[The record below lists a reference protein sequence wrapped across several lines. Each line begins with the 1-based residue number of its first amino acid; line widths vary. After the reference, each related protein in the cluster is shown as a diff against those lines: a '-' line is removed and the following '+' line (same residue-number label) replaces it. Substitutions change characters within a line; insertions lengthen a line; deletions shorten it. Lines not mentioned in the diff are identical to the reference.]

1 MKRRRLISIL
11 TVIFVFL
18 GLLLVRVALWVPE
31 TFGDIPF
38 EQVVFHLLVPLVG
51 TDTSFVDSFIQE
63 CLPLP
68 SIVSGLFLILCI
80 LKDWQVGKDIK
91 NGEFKH
97 RTYNTLIIIKT

>member
-38 EQVVFHLLVPLVG
+38 EQVIFHLLVPLVG
-51 TDTSFVDSFIQE
+51 TDEYSAI
-63 CLPLP
+63 
-68 SIVSGLFLILCI
+68 
-80 LKDWQVGKDIK
+80 
-91 NGEFKH
+91 
-97 RTYNTLIIIKT
+97 